1 MPAVLWLVLALALC
15 AGELLTLDLVLLM
28 LGGAA
33 LAGAGAAL
41 VADAVVVQA
50 LVAGVTG
57 LLLLGLVRPLARRHL
72 EVPGRLS
79 GRARLT
85 GRTALVVEAV
95 TENSGQVRLD
105 GELWRARP
113 WSGGHDVAA
122 GRTVVVAS
130 VEGATLHVYPSE
142 HPLEPSRPEELS

>member
-1 MPAVLWLVLALALC
+1 MPAVLWLVLAVALC

-33 LAGAGAAL
+33 LAGAAAAL
-41 VADAVVVQA
+41 AVDAVVVQA
-50 LVAGVTG
+50 LVAGLTG
-57 LLLLGLVRPLARRHL
+57 VLLLGLVRPVVRRHL
-72 EVPGRLS
+72 EVPGRAS

-85 GRTALVVEAV
+85 GRTALVVQDV
-95 TENSGQVRLD
+95 TAESGQVRLD

-113 WSGGHDVAA
+113 WSGGADVPA
-122 GRTVVVAS
+122 GHTVVVAS

-142 HPLEPSRPEELS
+142 FPPVPHPEELS

>member
-1 MPAVLWLVLALALC
+1 VPAVLWLVLALALC

-33 LAGAGAAL
+33 LAGGAAALL
-41 VADAVVVQA
+41 VDSAPLQVLA
-50 LVAGVTG
+50 AGLAG
-57 LLLLGLVRPLARRHL
+57 LLLLGLVRPAVRRHV
-72 EVPGRLS
+72 EVPGRPS

-85 GRTALVVEAV
+85 GRTALVVQAV
-95 TENSGQVRLD
+95 TAESGQVRVD

-113 WSGGHDVAA
+113 WSAGLDVPA
-122 GRTVVVAS
+122 GATVVVAS

-142 HPLEPSRPEELS
+142 LPPELARPEELP